1 MAIKIAISLTALS
14 LIQIGMAEVWDRK
27 GSAPI
32 VGQDRQAH
40 YLFIPHHCRIT
51 ARWVG
56 RGVVA
61 RLVWWRW
68 FSTQYEAETFVFS
81 RIYCNIRKPLMPI
94 RYPIA
99 FRGMARLSGCSAW
112 RLKVPKIEH
121 LTHPKP
127 YIVPKPDAL
136 PKPFACFSLICSS
149 RNLMSC
155 RNSVFFR
162 NLLIVSALFVQVETL
177 CRAETRCFSETFC
190 LFQPYLL
197 KPKPSFFVELGAVVH
212 QRETSARFCHQRN
225 LQAFFVTFCLFAFWR
240 N

>member
-27 GSAPI
+27 GSAPN

-61 RLVWWRW
+61 RLYRH
-68 FSTQYEAETFVFS
+68 
-81 RIYCNIRKPLMPI
+81 IRKPLMPI

-99 FRGMARLSGCSAW
+99 FRGTARPSVCSAW
-112 RLKVPKIEH
+112 RLKVPKIER

-127 YIVPKPDAL
+127 YVVPKL
-136 PKPFACFSLICSS
+136 SVFPKPFVCFSLICSS
-149 RNLMSC
+149 RNPISS
-155 RNSVFFR
+155 RNSVLFR
-162 NLLIVSALFVQVETL
+162 NLLLVSALFVQ
-177 CRAETRCFSETFC
+177 AET
-190 LFQPYLL
+190 
-197 KPKPSFFVELGAVVH
+197 
-212 QRETSARFCHQRN
+212 
-225 LQAFFVTFCLFAFWR
+225 FAFR
-240 N
+240 GTRSVCASA

>member
-27 GSAPI
+27 GSAPN

-61 RLVWWRW
+61 RLVWRW

-99 FRGMARLSGCSAW
+99 FRGTARPSVCSAW
-112 RLKVPKIEH
+112 RLKVPKIER

-127 YIVPKPDAL
+127 YIVPKPYTL
-136 PKPFACFSLICSS
+136 PKPFAYFSLICS
-149 RNLMSC
+149 
-155 RNSVFFR
+155 FR
-162 NLLIVSALFVQVETL
+162 NPRFSWNLERLRISVKPRLAFVI
-177 CRAETRCFSETFC
+177 SETC
-190 LFQPYLL
+190 
-197 KPKPSFFVELGAVVH
+197 KPFSSLSAFSPFSATKAVLRV
-212 QRETSARFCHQRN
+212 
-225 LQAFFVTFCLFAFWR
+225 
-240 N
+240 

>member
-27 GSAPI
+27 GSAPN

-56 RGVVA
+56 HGVVA
-61 RLVWWRW
+61 RLVWWW

-99 FRGMARLSGCSAW
+99 FRGTARPSVCSAW
-112 RLKVPKIEH
+112 RLKVPK
-121 LTHPKP
+121 LGAFPKIFACFSLICSSRNP
-127 YIVPKPDAL
+127 MSCRKPDAL

-149 RNLMSC
+149 RNPRFSWNLERLC
-155 RNSVFFR
+155 ISVKPRF
-162 NLLIVSALFVQVETL
+162 AFVI
-177 CRAETRCFSETFC
+177 SETC
-190 LFQPYLL
+190 
-197 KPKPSFFVELGAVVH
+197 KPFSSLSAFSPFSATKAVLRV
-212 QRETSARFCHQRN
+212 
-225 LQAFFVTFCLFAFWR
+225 
-240 N
+240 

>member
-14 LIQIGMAEVWDRK
+14 LIQIGTAEVWDRK
-27 GSAPI
+27 GSAPN

-94 RYPIA
+94 
-99 FRGMARLSGCSAW
+99 
-112 RLKVPKIEH
+112 
-121 LTHPKP
+121 
-127 YIVPKPDAL
+127 
-136 PKPFACFSLICSS
+136 
-149 RNLMSC
+149 
-155 RNSVFFR
+155 
-162 NLLIVSALFVQVETL
+162 
-177 CRAETRCFSETFC
+177 
-190 LFQPYLL
+190 
-197 KPKPSFFVELGAVVH
+197 
-212 QRETSARFCHQRN
+212 
-225 LQAFFVTFCLFAFWR
+225 
-240 N
+240 

>member
-27 GSAPI
+27 GSAPN

-99 FRGMARLSGCSAW
+99 FCGTARPSVCSAW

-127 YIVPKPDAL
+127 YIVPKLGAL

-149 RNLMSC
+149 RNPISC
-155 RNSVFFR
+155 RKLGVLPKPFACFCLICSSRNPRFSWNLERLCISVKPRF
-162 NLLIVSALFVQVETL
+162 AFVI
-177 CRAETRCFSETFC
+177 SET
-190 LFQPYLL
+190 Y
-197 KPKPSFFVELGAVVH
+197 KPFSSLSAFSSFSATKAVLRV
-212 QRETSARFCHQRN
+212 
-225 LQAFFVTFCLFAFWR
+225 
-240 N
+240 

>member
-14 LIQIGMAEVWDRK
+14 FIQIGMAEVWDRK
-27 GSAPI
+27 GSAPN

-61 RLVWWRW
+61 RLVWWAVVQWHERA
-68 FSTQYEAETFVFS
+68 QYKAETFAFS

-99 FRGMARLSGCSAW
+99 FRGTARPSVRSAW

-127 YIVPKPDAL
+127 NIVPK
-136 PKPFACFSLICSS
+136 
-149 RNLMSC
+149 
-155 RNSVFFR
+155 
-162 NLLIVSALFVQVETL
+162 
-177 CRAETRCFSETFC
+177 TRCSSETFC
-190 LFQPYLL
+190 LFQPYLF
-197 KPKPSFFVELGAVVH
+197 KSKPSFFVELGAVVH

-225 LQAFFVTFCLFAFWR
+225 LQAFFVTFCLFAF
-240 N
+240 

>member
-27 GSAPI
+27 GSAPN

-61 RLVWWRW
+61 RLVWWAVVQWHERA
-68 FSTQYEAETFVFS
+68 QYKAETFAFS

-99 FRGMARLSGCSAW
+99 FRGTARPSVCSAW
-112 RLKVPKIEH
+112 RLKVTKIER

-127 YIVPKPDAL
+127 YIVPKPYVVPKLGAFL
-136 PKPFACFSLICSS
+136 KPFACFCLICSS
-149 RNLMSC
+149 RNPCFLWNLERLC
-155 RNSVFFR
+155 ISVKPRF
-162 NLLIVSALFVQVETL
+162 AFVI
-177 CRAETRCFSETFC
+177 SETC
-190 LFQPYLL
+190 
-197 KPKPSFFVELGAVVH
+197 KPFSSLSAFSPFSATKAVLRV
-212 QRETSARFCHQRN
+212 
-225 LQAFFVTFCLFAFWR
+225 
-240 N
+240 

>member
-14 LIQIGMAEVWDRK
+14 LIQIGMAEVWNRK

-99 FRGMARLSGCSAW
+99 FCGTARPSVCSAW
-112 RLKVPKIEH
+112 RLKVPKIER

-127 YIVPKPDAL
+127 YIVPKPL
-136 PKPFACFSLICSS
+136 F
-149 RNLMSC
+149 
-155 RNSVFFR
+155 
-162 NLLIVSALFVQVETL
+162 VSALFAQAETL
-177 CRAETRCFSETFC
+177 YRAETRCFSETFC

-212 QRETSARFCHQRN
+212 QRETSARFRHQRN
-225 LQAFFVTFCLFAFWR
+225 LQAFFVTFCLFAF
-240 N
+240 

>member
-1 MAIKIAISLTALS
+1 MAIKIAISPTALS

-27 GSAPI
+27 GSAPN

-99 FRGMARLSGCSAW
+99 FRGTARPSVCSAW
-112 RLKVPKIEH
+112 RLKVPK
-121 LTHPKP
+121 LGAFPK
-127 YIVPKPDAL
+127 L
-136 PKPFACFSLICSS
+136 FACFSLICSR
-149 RNLMSC
+149 RNPIYSS
-155 RNSVFFR
+155 N
-162 NLLIVSALFVQVETL
+162 
-177 CRAETRCFSETFC
+177 
-190 LFQPYLL
+190 
-197 KPKPSFFVELGAVVH
+197 
-212 QRETSARFCHQRN
+212 
-225 LQAFFVTFCLFAFWR
+225 
-240 N
+240 

>member
-27 GSAPI
+27 GSAPN

-94 RYPIA
+94 RYLIA
-99 FRGMARLSGCSAW
+99 FRGTARPSVCSAW
-112 RLKVPKIEH
+112 RLKVPKIER

-127 YIVPKPDAL
+127 YIVPKPYTL
-136 PKPFACFSLICSS
+136 PKPFAYFSLICS
-149 RNLMSC
+149 
-155 RNSVFFR
+155 FR
-162 NLLIVSALFVQVETL
+162 NPRFLWNLERLRISVKPRLAFVI
-177 CRAETRCFSETFC
+177 SETCKPFSSLSAFS
-190 LFQPYLL
+190 LF
-197 KPKPSFFVELGAVVH
+197 GATKAVLRV
-212 QRETSARFCHQRN
+212 RETKY
-225 LQAFFVTFCLFAFWR
+225 
-240 N
+240 

>member
-27 GSAPI
+27 GSAPN

-51 ARWVG
+51 AQWVG

-61 RLVWWRW
+61 RLYRH
-68 FSTQYEAETFVFS
+68 
-81 RIYCNIRKPLMPI
+81 IRKPLMPI

-99 FRGMARLSGCSAW
+99 FRGTARPSVCSAW
-112 RLKVPKIEH
+112 RLKVTKIEH

-127 YIVPKPDAL
+127 YVVPK
-136 PKPFACFSLICSS
+136 
-149 RNLMSC
+149 
-155 RNSVFFR
+155 
-162 NLLIVSALFVQVETL
+162 
-177 CRAETRCFSETFC
+177 TRCFAETFC

-197 KPKPSFFVELGAVVH
+197 KPKPYIVPKPDTLPKPFACFCLICSSRDLRFSWNSERLCISVKPRLAFVISETCKPFSSLSAFSLFGATKVVLRV
-212 QRETSARFCHQRN
+212 RETKY
-225 LQAFFVTFCLFAFWR
+225 
-240 N
+240 

>member
-27 GSAPI
+27 GSAPN

-61 RLVWWRW
+61 RLVWRW

-94 RYPIA
+94 QYPIA
-99 FRGMARLSGCSAW
+99 FRSTARPSVCSAW
-112 RLKVPKIEH
+112 RLKVPK
-121 LTHPKP
+121 LGAFPK
-127 YIVPKPDAL
+127 L
-136 PKPFACFSLICSS
+136 FACFSLICSS
-149 RNLMSC
+149 RNPMSC
-155 RNSVFFR
+155 RNSVLCR
-162 NLLIVSALFVQVETL
+162 NLLLISALFAQGETL
-177 CRAETRCFSETFC
+177 YRAETRCFSETFC
-190 LFQPYLL
+190 LFMPYLF
-197 KPKPSFFVELGAVVH
+197 K
-212 QRETSARFCHQRN
+212 
-225 LQAFFVTFCLFAFWR
+225 
-240 N
+240 

>member
-27 GSAPI
+27 GSAPN

-56 RGVVA
+56 RDVVA
-61 RLVWWRW
+61 RLVWRW

-99 FRGMARLSGCSAW
+99 FRGTARPSVCSAW
-112 RLKVPKIEH
+112 RLKVPK
-121 LTHPKP
+121 LGAFPKIFACFSLICSSRNP
-127 YIVPKPDAL
+127 MSCRKPDAL

-149 RNLMSC
+149 RNPRFSWNLERLC
-155 RNSVFFR
+155 ISVKPR
-162 NLLIVSALFVQVETL
+162 LAFVI
-177 CRAETRCFSETFC
+177 SETC
-190 LFQPYLL
+190 
-197 KPKPSFFVELGAVVH
+197 KPFSSLSAFSPFSATKAVLRV
-212 QRETSARFCHQRN
+212 
-225 LQAFFVTFCLFAFWR
+225 
-240 N
+240 